1 MTMEAY
7 HTYVLSIGSNVSRAN
22 VEAAIKWLRAEFG
35 DIKVSHVYE
44 TPAISSKEM
53 ECSAESVYDNAVA
66 CVGSKLDFAGL
77 EVLFKAYELECGR
90 DAEARAAGVV
100 PIDID
105 IVMADGM
112 IIRPWDYRQQF
123 FKIGLAAI

>member
-1 MTMEAY
+1 MEAY

-22 VEAAIKWLRAEFG
+22 VEAAISWLLAQFG
-35 DIKVSHVYE
+35 DISIKVSHVYE
-44 TPAISSKEM
+44 TPAISSKEV
-53 ECSAESVYDNAVA
+53 ECKDAPVYDNAVA
-66 CVGSKLDFAGL
+66 RVDTLFDFVRL
-77 EVLFKAYELECGR
+77 ESMFKAYELERGR
-90 DAEARAAGVV
+90 DAGARAAGVV

-123 FKIGLAAI
+123 FKIGLSAL